1 MNITH
6 SNSPQVVVFEDTVLE
21 KPNSRAEAER
31 FLVSYRSG
39 SPLECVNG
47 LVLTR
52 MDNMESVRRVETSS
66 VAFDGTAIN
75 DEALKKCL
83 DSGAGWQNA

>member
-1 MNITH
+1 M
-6 SNSPQVVVFEDTVLE
+6 VVFEKAVLE
-21 KPNSRAEAER
+21 KPGSRAEAER

-66 VAFDGTAIN
+66 VAFDGGAIT
-75 DEALKKCL
+75 DEAVKKCL
-83 DSGAGWQNA
+83 DSGAGWQIYPK